1 MTTRAEAQ
9 ARLQQIKDTHEEVY
23 VQNRALKAIVAIST
37 ILDDYGSLGGFFT
50 ALNLRSN
57 KQKKEAY
64 RYVAL
69 SFEQATSVD
78 HGEHNRFMGEL
89 RGLKRNALENI
100 KSQPRHEFYAYL
112 TDRYKTDNPRTVSGT
127 PAALWDETGALIRD
141 PSIFAE
147 FQKENIRHQAER
159 FFNRNPPA
167 WMNACSSLETMD
179 EGDRKEI
186 SRLFLQIQAY
196 KHVPA
201 NDERRLALRPYI
213 DVKAELAET
222 METMDLRNT
231 MNRASQDELKSRIVN
246 FIEIAKHEG
255 EVDLAKDLI
264 KENLLITFKRNPG
277 AAQHRSSTEVY
288 MSLLDA
294 YEGIGGDL
302 QPLKHEIFHSD
313 HNPELSPLE
322 VMIDQLNPS
331 QEGQLAEATGSNVIA
346 GAFFEKLGK
355 ADLLEADLNPERL
368 LKAYAYNK
376 SNMLRDRIMD
386 TEVVDELLAMDL
398 GL

>member
-1 MTTRAEAQ
+1 MTTKAEAQ
-9 ARLQQIKDTHEEVY
+9 ARLQKIKDTHEEVY
-23 VQNRALKAIVAIST
+23 VANRALEAITAISA

-50 ALNLRSN
+50 TLNLRSS
-57 KQKKEAY
+57 KQKNEAY
-64 RYVAL
+64 RFVAL

-89 RGLKRNALENI
+89 RGLKSNALKNI
-100 KSQPRHEFYAYL
+100 QAQERHEFYAYL
-112 TDRYKTDNPRTVSGT
+112 TDRYKTENPRTVSGT
-127 PAALWDETGALIRD
+127 PAALWDETGTLIRD

-147 FQKENIRHQAER
+147 FQKENIHHQAGH
-159 FFNRNPPA
+159 FFNRNPSA
-167 WMNACSSLETMD
+167 WINACASFQSMD
-179 EGDRKEI
+179 EADRKEI

-201 NDERRLALRPYI
+201 NDDRRLALRPYI

-368 LKAYAYNK
+368 LKAYAYTK